1 MIKNFSIS
9 FSIIYFLFLSSIF
22 WMRWKTKLVAW
33 CLSLM
38 HRPYIFLNL
47 HPSSISVLHDICSI
61 TGPLKCLL
69 CHRPPDALSSK
80 GTQDAC
86 STKDLQDPCSN
97 NRANLSTMLSTV
109 MSVKTP
115 APPEVPRH
123 LLHQKFPP
131 EVPRNL
137 LHQKFQDTWSTR
149 SAKTPAVPRY
159 LRCLHLQ
166 RPTRH
171 LLCYYTPSYSVHHA
185 VHHQVYPIHLLYLES
200 QNCCTSKDKQETCSS
215 KSSKRTTPPS
225 FDKMP
230 TPPKTNKILASPKAA
245 KGCLLWLRSLRHLL
259 WKKFPI
265 HLFHYP

>member
-1 MIKNFSIS
+1 MK
-9 FSIIYFLFLSSIF
+9 
-22 WMRWKTKLVAW
+22 KLVAW

-115 APPEVPRH
+115 APPEVPR
-123 LLHQKFPP
+123 
-131 EVPRNL
+131 NL
-137 LHQKFQDTWSTR
+137 LHQKLQDTCSTR
-149 SAKTPAVPRY
+149 SSKTHAPPEVPK
-159 LRCLHLQ
+159 
-166 RPTRH
+166 
-171 LLCYYTPSYSVHHA
+171 
-185 VHHQVYPIHLLYLES
+185 HLLY
-200 QNCCTSKDKQETCSS
+200 QDT
-215 KSSKRTTPPS
+215 
-225 FDKMP
+225 
-230 TPPKTNKILASPKAA
+230 
-245 KGCLLWLRSLRHLL
+245 
-259 WKKFPI
+259 
-265 HLFHYP
+265 